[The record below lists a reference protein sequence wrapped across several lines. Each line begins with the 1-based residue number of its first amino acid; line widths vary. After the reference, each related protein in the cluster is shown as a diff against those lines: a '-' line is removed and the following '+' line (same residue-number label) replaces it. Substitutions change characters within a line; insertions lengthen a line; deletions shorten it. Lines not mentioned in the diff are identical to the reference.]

1 MLHVILI
8 DDEPLI
14 RNGLQKMFSW
24 EDFHMEI
31 SAVFPNGSLAFEYI
45 QTHPVDLVITDIKM
59 PVMTG
64 IDFMTA
70 CRNHGIKTKFIVLS
84 GFSDFAYVKSAAQIG
99 IENYLLKPIDHQEM
113 SRTLRQ
119 VQKKIEAEQRNKI
132 FVDEGIRIFKNNLLF
147 RLITG
152 KISVEDLQERQDYV
166 DLPLEN
172 CNYQIAVIKFS
183 AATMDSAQ
191 LQGKPPLNSVIHHLS
206 CYPDIFPI
214 TDYPG

>member
-113 SRTLRQ
+113 SRTLR
-119 VQKKIEAEQRNKI
+119 
-132 FVDEGIRIFKNNLLF
+132 
-147 RLITG
+147 
-152 KISVEDLQERQDYV
+152 
-166 DLPLEN
+166 
-172 CNYQIAVIKFS
+172 
-183 AATMDSAQ
+183 
-191 LQGKPPLNSVIHHLS
+191 
-206 CYPDIFPI
+206 
-214 TDYPG
+214 